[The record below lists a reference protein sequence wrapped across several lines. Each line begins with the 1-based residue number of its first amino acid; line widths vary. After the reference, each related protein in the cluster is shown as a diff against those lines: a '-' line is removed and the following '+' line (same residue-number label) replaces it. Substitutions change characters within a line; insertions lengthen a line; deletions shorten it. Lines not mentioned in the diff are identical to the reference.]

1 MDIPYMIDSDPDSL
15 NVSNDTIVMHEDIR
29 TSQDT
34 DPFDGIDLDL
44 YEQFEQQEEEPEEKT
59 VMSPK
64 EKTVSTFKRS
74 KATTISELEDE
85 LIESICD
92 DKQPVFGTLY
102 LLHEHFAKSKTAT
115 RNEKAVMKG
124 RIINIIS
131 TRVTSQKL
139 QEISTLLNNFFN

>member
-44 YEQFEQQEEEPEEKT
+44 YAQFEQEEEEEP

-64 EKTVSTFKRS
+64 EKPVSTFKRS

-102 LLHEHFAKSKTAT
+102 LLHEQFAKSKTAT

-131 TRVTSQKL
+131 TRVTAQKL